1 MKSTIQIKDYLGNR
15 DLLKL
20 QKTAFLCSRN
30 IPAQAVLKCYDW
42 AVEQRDKENCVVSGF
57 HSQIEKDVFHY
68 LLKGSQPIILALPR
82 GLKKRWE
89 PEIKDLLQTERFL
102 IVTPFDRSV
111 KRVTKENAF
120 TRNQLMR
127 QLAEKVT
134 IGYKNPDGQISRL
147 INDNWSSKPVHYLV
161 E

>member
-20 QKTAFLCSRN
+20 QKTAFLCSRR
-30 IPAQAVLKCYDW
+30 IPAQAVLTCYDW
-42 AVEQRDKENCVVSGF
+42 AIEQREQGNCVISGF

-82 GLKKRWE
+82 GLKKRWD

-102 IVTPFDRSV
+102 VITPFDQSV
-111 KRVTKENAF
+111 KRVTKENAVI
-120 TRNQLMR
+120 RNKLMI

-134 IGYKNPDGQISRL
+134 IGYKNPDGLINSL
-147 INDNWSSKPVHYLV
+147 INDNWNSKPVHYLV